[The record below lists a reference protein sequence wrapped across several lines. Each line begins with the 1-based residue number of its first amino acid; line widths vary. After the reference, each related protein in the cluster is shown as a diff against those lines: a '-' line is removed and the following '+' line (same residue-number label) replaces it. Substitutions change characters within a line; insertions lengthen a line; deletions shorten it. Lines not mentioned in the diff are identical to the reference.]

1 MDTSNIERYLES
13 FGKYIVKQSRANLT
27 RKKKNVNRDLYNSI
41 KFKIEE
47 NNDGF
52 SLKLFMLDYGKFV
65 DKGVSGFKKIQEY
78 RTYDGRKVASPFQ
91 YSGGAKTG
99 GLRKGIAKWIKQ
111 RGIKG
116 RVKKEWKSAG
126 NKGGQFISD
135 KSLVFLIS
143 RKIYL
148 QGIKSTSFFQRPLGL
163 ALESF
168 NTDLLDSVKEDI
180 LNNLTKVEWQRQ

>member
-1 MDTSNIERYLES
+1 MDASNIERYLES

-27 RKKKNVNRDLYNSI
+27 RKKKNVTKDLYNSI
-41 KFKIEE
+41 SFRIQKID
-47 NNDGF
+47 NGY
-52 SLKLFMLDYGKFV
+52 SLKLFMLDYGKFI

-78 RTYDGRKVASPFQ
+78 RTYDGRQVASPFQ
-91 YSGGAKTG
+91 YGKGTQPG

-116 RVKKEWKSAG
+116 RVQKDWKSAG

-135 KSLVFLIS
+135 KSLIFLIS
-143 RKIYL
+143 RKIYI

-180 LNNLTKVEWQRQ
+180 LNNLTKVGWQRQ

>member
-1 MDTSNIERYLES
+1 MNTSNIERYLES
-13 FGKYIVKQSRANLT
+13 FGKYIVKQSRTNLT
-27 RKKKNVNRDLYNSI
+27 KKRKNVNKALYNSI
-41 KFKIEE
+41 RFTISKDYEGFVIKFY
-47 NNDGF
+47 
-52 SLKLFMLDYGKFV
+52 MLDYGKFV

-78 RTYDGRKVASPFQ
+78 KTYDGRTVASPFQ
-91 YSGGAKTG
+91 YGKGTKPG

-126 NKGGQFISD
+126 NRGGQFISD

-148 QGIKSTSFFQRPLGL
+148 QGIKSTSFFQRPLMLGL
-163 ALESF
+163 QGF
-168 NTDLLDSVKEDI
+168 GKDLLGAVKEDI
-180 LNNLTKVEWQRQ
+180 INNLTTVR